1 MSETAEV
8 EINETPAAAPAADT
22 ATPAAESK
30 PAAETAKPT
39 EGPKSLLEAIS
50 AAVPGESEEKPA
62 EAAKPV
68 EEAKP
73 DEAAAKPAEE
83 EDLTK
88 MPDGLSQKAQER
100 FQKLAH
106 MNKELTGRVDEIT
119 QAVEPFRQALQENG
133 VQREQFDQAAAVIG
147 MMNKG
152 DLQGA
157 LNVLDEQR
165 RMISLAMGKPLPGID
180 ALSDFPDLREAVDT
194 MQITEGHALEIARTR
209 SQQLQGQR
217 ITEQRQQ
224 QERATQQNQE
234 VVSAGLQAVD
244 AFTKKMM
251 ATDLDYA
258 AIESKLLP
266 RVPKL
271 LAGVPPNM
279 WADTVS
285 EAYQL
290 IKEAG
295 GVNRQSTTAPALRP
309 TGTPSP
315 ASAPK
320 NMLEAMFPSK

>member
-1 MSETAEV
+1 MSETAK
-8 EINETPAAAPAADT
+8 IETTESAAPVADT
-22 ATPAAESK
+22 SSAPVVADTK
-30 PAAETAKPT
+30 PAEAAKPT

-50 AAVPGESEEKPA
+50 AAVPGEGEIKPA
-62 EAAKPV
+62 EAVKPAT
-68 EEAKP
+68 EAKP
-73 DEAAAKPAEE
+73 EDAAAAKPAEE
-83 EDLTK
+83 EDPTK
-88 MPDGLSQKAQER
+88 MPEGLSQKAQER

-106 MNKELTGRVDEIT
+106 MNKELTGRVEEIT
-119 QAVEPFRQALQENG
+119 QAVEPFRQALQDNNI
-133 VQREQFDQAAAVIG
+133 QREQFDQAAAVIG

-152 DLQGA
+152 DLEGA

-165 RMISLAMGKPLPGID
+165 RLISLAMGKPLPGID

-224 QERATQQNQE
+224 QERTTKQNQQT
-234 VVSAGLQAVD
+234 VSAGLQAVD

-251 ATDLDYA
+251 ETDLDYA

-271 LAGVPPNM
+271 LAGVPPHL

-295 GVNRQSTTAPALRP
+295 GVNRQTTTAPALRP